1 MPEITAGAGCVTQI
15 TVAEAEEGKQDALLA
30 LMKERAAFMARQP
43 GFISISLHRSLDGR
57 RVVNYV
63 QWANREQLAAAHHS
77 DAFREKWPEV
87 GNAAE
92 RIGLDLYEVAHVE
105 A

>member
-1 MPEITAGAGCVTQI
+1 M
-15 TVAEAEEGKQDALLA
+15 
-30 LMKERAAFMARQP
+30 
-43 GFISISLHRSLDGR
+43 
-57 RVVNYV
+57 VNYV

-77 DAFREKWPEV
+77 DAFRETWPEV

-92 RIGLDLYEVAHVE
+92 QIGLDLYEVAHVE

>member
-1 MPEITAGAGCVTQI
+1 MPEIAPGARCVTQI
-15 TVAEAEEGKQDALLA
+15 TIAEAEEGEQDALLA
-30 LMKERAAFMARQP
+30 LMKERARFMAGQP

-63 QWANREQLAAAHHS
+63 QWASRDELAAAHRT

-92 RIGLDLYEVAHVE
+92 ESVPNLYEVVHVE
-105 A
+105 G